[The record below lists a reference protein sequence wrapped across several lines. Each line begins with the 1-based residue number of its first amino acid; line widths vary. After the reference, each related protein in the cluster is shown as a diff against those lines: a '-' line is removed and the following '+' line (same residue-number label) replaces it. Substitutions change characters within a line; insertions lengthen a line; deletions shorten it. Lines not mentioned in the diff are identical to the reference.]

1 MIAIPVARE
10 TGRSTVVVDNLP
22 GKDIPMSTTT
32 VSRAATTALV
42 GGALWAL
49 LPVAFGLVS
58 LQETE
63 FGSAEFV
70 AVAASYWLFGVLPP
84 VLLVVGYLRLRDALG
99 TGRAARIGGA
109 LAATGLLAMAL
120 GNGIEVASM
129 TAGGGEVGLGHA
141 FFLGGFL
148 VSIVGGVLLGIVVV
162 RQRPDRLSRVAGL
175 VMALALPL
183 GIAVGL
189 LGSSIDPHDDAWF
202 FAAITVPT
210 GIAWLLL
217 GTALRPVRR
226 PAAVEFSPAS

>member
-10 TGRSTVVVDNLP
+10 TGRRTVVVDNIP
-22 GKDIPMSTTT
+22 GKDIPMPTTT

-42 GGALWAL
+42 GGVLWAL
-49 LPVAFGLVS
+49 LPVAFGLVT
-58 LQETE
+58 LQETR

-129 TAGGGEVGLGHA
+129 TAGGGEVGLGRH
-141 FFLGGFL
+141 
-148 VSIVGGVLLGIVVV
+148 VGSPRSGVRTMRDGTGR
-162 RQRPDRLSRVAGL
+162 RQRRAAPDGA
-175 VMALALPL
+175 
-183 GIAVGL
+183 
-189 LGSSIDPHDDAWF
+189 
-202 FAAITVPT
+202 
-210 GIAWLLL
+210 
-217 GTALRPVRR
+217 ALRCAVRTR
-226 PAAVEFSPAS
+226 G